1 MDPDPWTGE
10 TVYPC
15 DFSTVIDTW
24 LGFERT
30 DDRCRRK
37 VRRTMANECVEMDG
51 NASVPEAMK
60 GKIGRWRDKKTPGTA
75 KRRLGT
81 ARCAVDAEM
90 EPIPVNLLSPNVT
103 FRKVRKDTNVP
114 NRNTEHGKEEGNMV
128 EKVSEGKENRGVPL
142 QEEQDT
148 RPSVN
153 NGYHEE
159 SRQIEETSWTKE
171 EVKRPDHSAND
182 KDGFVRV
189 VENKVDSEWSTG
201 KVPERWNRG
210 LKRIQEG
217 LQWLHEDG
225 GKDAHLILATY
236 LERKGALKSPSEVHL
251 LRKYVETIEECVAPS
266 VSSGDKAVEASTDE
280 DYRSCHSSLGEIESS
295 SESKKGCENSDVKV
309 VEEDQEEAFN
319 DLPEPR
325 KLSFGSHISSH
336 SEEPDTK
343 REVHGRWVN
352 LEKDGNSTEAES
364 EDEAFHVPS
373 SRRPACRRVCL
384 LSSDEETKPSPAAA
398 APAEHAPRIS
408 KSSAVSADWIERQ
421 ISFSTAVKLQIS
433 EEAKRFSPQHTPSEH
448 GKGKPKRFP
457 KSPFIDDQAVDGNHP
472 AVDESDASESY
483 ESSFINDSDEEEEYE
498 EDEEYQ
504 PETDVECSEMVSSE
518 VKTGTK
524 SNVVQDDE
532 AMSGEADSENN
543 VGKRLGFSDE
553 TPSLVD
559 RISRIRLGAWDVK
572 ETDGGGSLSSGSG
585 SVSSDSE
592 DDALNGAIIWRSAT
606 KARRTKQ
613 TKVPECKELDLR
625 ETIVVPSPSARTE
638 APSTAGSVSFTG
650 SAATFRRERERLA
663 HELFQEYNRRVFD
676 EKLPSELLVEWN
688 NKLKT
693 TAGLTHY
700 KREVMDGAYH
710 FSARVELSS
719 KVVDAFPKL
728 QRTLCHEL
736 CHVAAWLLDHTA
748 KPPHGPVFKK
758 WASRAMQVY
767 PDLEISTCHH
777 YEIHYPYRW
786 KCGSCFKVYGRH
798 SNSIKP
804 EKHACGICRGRLE
817 PMGKF
822 KPTGSPVRKRA
833 PSAYTSFVKA
843 HFAQARS
850 ELGRGVSHGA
860 VMRHLS
866 ELWQQRK
873 SASATSTIL

>member
-1 MDPDPWTGE
+1 MDE
-10 TVYPC
+10 T
-15 DFSTVIDTW
+15 
-24 LGFERT
+24 
-30 DDRCRRK
+30 
-37 VRRTMANECVEMDG
+37 AN
-51 NASVPEAMK
+51 VPEAMK
-60 GKIGRWRDKKTPGTA
+60 GKLGRWTEKKTPGTA

-103 FRKVRKDTNVP
+103 FRKVRKDGNLP
-114 NRNTEHGKEEGNMV
+114 NKDKAKRKEEANTV
-128 EKVSEGKENRGVPL
+128 AKVSEGKENRGLQP
-142 QEEQDT
+142 QEEKDT
-148 RPSVN
+148 RPRVN
-153 NGYHEE
+153 NGYQEE
-159 SRQIEETSWTKE
+159 NLQIGEASRRKQEGERLDDSE
-171 EVKRPDHSAND
+171 NVRE
-182 KDGFVRV
+182 GFVRV
-189 VENKVDSEWSTG
+189 LENKVTSEWTTG
-201 KVPERWNRG
+201 KVPERWDRG

-217 LQWLHEDG
+217 LLWLQEDG
-225 GKDAHLILATY
+225 GKDAHLILANY
-236 LERKGALKSPSEVHL
+236 LERKGVLRAGSELDL
-251 LRKYVETIEECVAPS
+251 LRKYVETIEGYVVPT
-266 VSSGDKAVEASTDE
+266 VSSGNQAVEASTDE
-280 DYRSCHSSLGEIESS
+280 DYRSCRSSLGERESS
-295 SESKKGCENSDVKV
+295 SESKKGSEYSDVKV
-309 VEEDQEEAFN
+309 VEEDQEEVFN

-325 KLSFGSHISSH
+325 KLSFGSHTSDQ
-336 SEEPDTK
+336 SEEPETK
-343 REVHGRWVN
+343 RKMHGRLVN
-352 LEKDGNSTEAES
+352 LEKEGNSTEAES
-364 EDEAFHVPS
+364 EDEAFQVPS
-373 SRRPACRRVCL
+373 SRRPASRRVCL
-384 LSSDEETKPSPAAA
+384 LSSDEELKPSPAAA
-398 APAEHAPRIS
+398 AECAHRIPKPSPVTAE
-408 KSSAVSADWIERQ
+408 WIERQ
-421 ISFSTAVKLQIS
+421 ISFSTAVKFQIS
-433 EEAKRFSPQHTPSEH
+433 EEAKRFSPKRTPAVH
-448 GKGKPKRFP
+448 GRRKPKQFP
-457 KSPFIDDQAVDGNHP
+457 KSPFIDDQASDGNYP
-472 AVDESDASESY
+472 AAEESDASESY
-483 ESSFINDSDEEEEYE
+483 ESSFINDSDEEEDCE
-498 EDEEYQ
+498 EEEEYQ

-518 VKTGTK
+518 VKTRTK
-524 SNVVQDDE
+524 PNLVQDNETLSNVVD
-532 AMSGEADSENN
+532 AENN
-543 VGKRLGFSDE
+543 VGKSSDVFDE

-559 RISRIRLGAWDVK
+559 RISRIRLGAWD
-572 ETDGGGSLSSGSG
+572 EREMDGGDSLPSGSG

-606 KARRTKQ
+606 KGRRTKQ
-613 TKVPECKELDLR
+613 TKVAECEELDSP
-625 ETIVVPSPSARTE
+625 ETIVVPSPSVRTK
-638 APSTAGSVSFTG
+638 APSTASLVSFTG
-650 SAATFRRERERLA
+650 SAAAFRRERERLA
-663 HELFQEYNRRVFD
+663 HELFREYNRRVFD
-676 EKLPSELLVEWN
+676 EQLPPELLVIWN

-850 ELGRGVSHGA
+850 DLGQGVSHGA

-873 SASATSTIL
+873 SATATSTIL